1 MGKNLAL
8 KIDKGITDNTNLQY
22 NNNNNNNP
30 LIPYAHINPYGIMET
45 MKIID
50 YRAIKRVIMHKIPV
64 LTRVLR
70 YNININITENQCFP
84 VILRVNDRLS
94 QRSIIITTVN
104 QREAEGLYTPSTE
117 RGSMS
122 RGFDE
127 AVLKTF
133 LINRIGGKE
142 IDRRTERKE
151 WCRK

>member
-1 MGKNLAL
+1 M
-8 KIDKGITDNTNLQY
+8 D
-22 NNNNNNNP
+22 
-30 LIPYAHINPYGIMET
+30 T

-50 YRAIKRVIMHKIPV
+50 YRAIKRVIMHKIPI

-84 VILRVNDRLS
+84 VILRVNDRIS
-94 QRSIIITTVN
+94 QRPIIITTVN
-104 QREAEGLYTPSTE
+104 RREAESLYTPSTE

-122 RGFDE
+122 RGFE
-127 AVLKTF
+127 AVLTAL